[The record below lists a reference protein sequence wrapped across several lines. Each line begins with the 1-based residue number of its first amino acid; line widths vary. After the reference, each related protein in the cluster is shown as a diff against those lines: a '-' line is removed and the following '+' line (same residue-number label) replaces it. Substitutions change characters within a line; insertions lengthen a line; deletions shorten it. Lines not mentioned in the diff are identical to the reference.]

1 MLAVG
6 DLPGDGACPRSPV
19 AFKQHGEGG
28 EEAAAAGEL
37 VGEVEL
43 LDDDL
48 AGAEQRDVAGSPFSG
63 PPQPPMLSASI
74 PTAQMP

>member
-6 DLPGDGACPRSPV
+6 DFPRDGACPRSAA
-19 AFKQHGEGG
+19 AFKQDGEGG

-37 VGEVEL
+37 VGDVEL

-48 AGAEQRDVAGSPFSG
+48 AGAEQRDVGGSPFSG
-63 PPQPPMLSASI
+63 PPQLPMLSASI
-74 PTAQMP
+74 PTAEMP